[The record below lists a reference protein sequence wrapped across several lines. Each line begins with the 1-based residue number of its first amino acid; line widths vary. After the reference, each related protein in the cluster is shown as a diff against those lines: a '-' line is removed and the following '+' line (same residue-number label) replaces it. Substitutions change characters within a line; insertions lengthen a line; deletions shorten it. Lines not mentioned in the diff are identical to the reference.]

1 MRILLVHQNFPGQ
14 FKHIVPALL
23 ARGDEVV
30 AMGMGNYAPPA
41 GMRYARSQPR
51 MGTGRDG
58 HPWSRDFDTKVIR
71 GEATFRS
78 AMNLRESG
86 FTPDV
91 IIAHP
96 GWGESLFLHTVWP
109 TAKIG
114 LYCEFFY
121 RADGADTNFDPEF
134 PTLQPE
140 EQAARLFVK
149 NAGNYLSF
157 QHATRFISPTYW
169 QAASYPEWIQP
180 RITVIHDGIDT
191 LDVRPNPDVSI
202 RLPNGRNVTRADEVI
217 TFVARNLEPYRGYH
231 KMMRALPD
239 LMTLRPNAHFILV
252 GGDGT
257 SYGAAPPAGQSWKQ
271 MYLDEVIGRIDQE
284 RLHFVGHI
292 PYPTFKALLTLS
304 RVHIYLTVPFVLS
317 WSLLEAMASGC
328 AIVASHTP
336 PVRELITPGV
346 HGQLVSFH
354 DVDEL
359 VAAVAALSNDADRR
373 HSLGKNAR
381 DRIVQEYDLRTVC
394 LPRQLA
400 WIDEL
405 GRA

>member
-14 FKHIVPALL
+14 FKHVFPALV

-30 AMGMGNYAPPA
+30 AMGMGDYTPPP
-41 GMRYARSQPR
+41 GMRYVRSHAR
-51 MGTGRDG
+51 MGTGKDG

-78 AMNLRESG
+78 AMMLRETG

-96 GWGESLFLHTVWP
+96 GWGETLFLHTVWP
-109 TAKIG
+109 SARIG

-121 RADGADTNFDPEF
+121 RADGTDINFDPEF
-134 PTLQPE
+134 PTTRQE

-157 QHATRFISPTYW
+157 QHAARFISPTHW
-169 QAASYPEWIQP
+169 QAESYPEWIRS

-191 LDVRPNPDVSI
+191 NDIRPNPDVSI
-202 RLPNGRNVTRADEVI
+202 RLPSGLNLTRADEVI
-217 TFVARNLEPYRGYH
+217 TYVARNLEPYRGYH
-231 KMMRALPD
+231 KMMRALPL
-239 LMTLRPNAHFILV
+239 LMKSRPNAHFIIV

-257 SYGAAPPAGQSWKQ
+257 SYGASPPAGTSWKQ
-271 MYLDEVIGRIDQE
+271 VYLDEVKGCIDSE

-292 PYPTFKALLTLS
+292 AYSTFKALLTLS
-304 RVHIYLTVPFVLS
+304 RVHVYLTVPFVLS

-328 AIVASHTP
+328 AIVASDTP
-336 PVRELITPGV
+336 PVRELITPDV
-346 HGQLVSFH
+346 HGKLVSFH
-354 DVDEL
+354 DVDEM
-359 VAAVAALSNDADRR
+359 VAAVVALCDDAALRTT
-373 HSLGKNAR
+373 LGQNAR
-381 DRIVQEYDLRTVC
+381 DHIVRDYDLRTVC
-394 LPRQLA
+394 LPRQLE
-400 WIDEL
+400 WIDAL
-405 GRA
+405 RSA

>member
-30 AMGMGNYAPPA
+30 AMGMGDYTPLK
-41 GMRYARSQPR
+41 GMRYVRSHAR
-51 MGTGRDG
+51 MGTGKDG

-78 AMNLRESG
+78 AMTLREAG
-86 FTPDV
+86 FTPDI

-109 TAKIG
+109 GARIG
-114 LYCEFFY
+114 LYSEFFY

-134 PTLQPE
+134 PTAQPE

-157 QHATRFISPTYW
+157 QHGAQFMSPTHW

-180 RITVIHDGIDT
+180 RIAVIHDGVDT
-191 LDVRPNPDVSI
+191 LDVKPNPDVSL
-202 RLPNGRNVTRADEVI
+202 RLSNGLNLTRDDEVI
-217 TFVARNLEPYRGYH
+217 TYVARNLEPYRGYH

-239 LMTLRPNAHFILV
+239 LMKLRPNAHFIVV

-257 SYGAAPPAGQSWKQ
+257 SYGALPPAGKSWKQ
-271 MYLDEVIGRIDQE
+271 IYLEEVEGHIDRK
-284 RLHFVGHI
+284 RLHFVGHL
-292 PYPTFKALLTLS
+292 PYSTFKALLALS
-304 RVHIYLTVPFVLS
+304 RVHVYLTVPFVLS
-317 WSLLEAMASGC
+317 WSLLEAMATGC
-328 AIVASHTP
+328 AIVGSDTP
-336 PVRELITPGV
+336 PVRELITSGV
-346 HGQLVSFH
+346 QGKLVSFH
-354 DVDEL
+354 DVDQL
-359 VAAVAALSNDADRR
+359 IAAVADLCQDAEYRAALG
-373 HSLGKNAR
+373 HNAR
-381 DRIVQEYDLRTVC
+381 ERIVREYDLHSVC

-400 WIDEL
+400 WIDGL
-405 GRA
+405 STA